1 MRQEGAGG
9 SLVADVWA
17 PQTRCQAPQE
27 GTAEACRGFW
37 VL

>member
-17 PQTRCQAPQE
+17 PSDALSSPA
-27 GTAEACRGFW
+27 GGDS
-37 VL
+37 